1 MVAVSVTCHIA
12 SWPWAVGDMHE
23 EASVNVAHHAVIWDN
38 EDQSVKKALHAV
50 PTASFALLPV

>member
-1 MVAVSVTCHIA
+1 
-12 SWPWAVGDMHE
+12 MHD